1 MTEDL
6 SDISADGI
14 WNMVVYPVLQ
24 QDGNVISIDTISANS
39 QTFKSRGLTLGWRQQ
54 EKLEEDIED
63 NEDRDQDQDQENDS
77 SSRGLDSSSSAKWQP
92 VF

>member
-14 WNMVVYPVLQ
+14 WNMVEYPVLQ

-39 QTFKSRGLTLGWRQQ
+39 QTFKSRGLTLGVATAG
-54 EKLEEDIED
+54 EIGGGH
-63 NEDRDQDQDQENDS
+63 
-77 SSRGLDSSSSAKWQP
+77 RGQ
-92 VF
+92 